1 MYAKTGVTVD
11 MGNVACSDDTRK
23 TDEGYKF
30 SMHIFINNVV
40 CSAQSLK
47 HLHSILDLPEWVD
60 VKPYDIHTPDSRRLL
75 RLLGASK
82 TGNSTYMKPCSLLG
96 PNLVHPPPLQDYI
109 ITYHD
114 GNEVDITE
122 TLVDPDDR
130 PTSRP
135 RRAGNDVAL
144 PVREAAR
151 QLVGASF
158 LKDFT
163 DDGLAHMASKCM
175 EQYKL
180 DSQHPHSKLR
190 GNRIYY
196 ECGPVGRKCIH
207 GAQHKHNRVNV
218 EVRRSREIFFTCF
231 SHKCKNPLRIG
242 F

>member
-1 MYAKTGVTVD
+1 
-11 MGNVACSDDTRK
+11 
-23 TDEGYKF
+23 
-30 SMHIFINNVV
+30 
-40 CSAQSLK
+40 
-47 HLHSILDLPEWVD
+47 
-60 VKPYDIHTPDSRRLL
+60 
-75 RLLGASK
+75 
-82 TGNSTYMKPCSLLG
+82 MKPCSLLG

-135 RRAGNDVAL
+135 RRAGDDVAL

-151 QLVGASF
+151 QLVKASF

-163 DDGLAHMASKCM
+163 DDELAHMASRCM
-175 EQYKL
+175 EQYKI

-196 ECGPVGRKCIH
+196 ECGPDGRKCIH
-207 GAQHKHNRVNV
+207 GAQHKHNRTYV
-218 EVRRSREIFFTCF
+218 EFRRSGERSSSPASRTSARTHCALGSGQTSSTTYSMLTCGA
-231 SHKCKNPLRIG
+231 HQPR
-242 F
+242 